1 MDEVRDLSRIFDEE
15 PSQWGLRGDPVLWE
29 AMRKSFHAVALPKS
43 ITALV
48 GLIEMRFEE
57 LTGQP
62 LQGLSPLQVAQFAQ
76 GGMSSGM
83 IDRQGFWIQKALPLL
98 IRRYCVV
105 REAGL

>member
-1 MDEVRDLSRIFDEE
+1 MDEARDVSRIFAEE
-15 PSQWGLRGDPVLWE
+15 PLKWGFRGDPVLWE
-29 AMRKSFHAVALPKS
+29 AMRKSFHAVALPES

-62 LQGLSPLQVAQFAQ
+62 LQGLSQLQVAQFAQ

-83 IDRQGFWIQKALPLL
+83 IDRQGFWIQNALPLL
-98 IRRYCVV
+98 IRRYCEV
-105 REAGL
+105 REAGV